1 MREVDERVM
10 ARLSDAATPPGVLAV
25 VRTPAPGALPRTG
38 PILLLEDVADPG
50 NVGTLVRSAAAF
62 GLDVVRRGGADPYGP
77 KAVRASAGACYRT
90 GIHTLERDA
99 PITDVLRGDGR
110 AIVGL
115 AADAPHTLEEVV
127 ADLPA
132 AGGALVVG
140 SEPRGLSERAR
151 AQLDLLARIP
161 MRGTVES
168 LNVAAAGAIAMHA
181 LAVR

>member
-25 VRTPAPGALPRTG
+25 VRTPGPGAIPRSG

-50 NVGTLVRSAAAF
+50 NVGTLIRSAAAF
-62 GLDVVRRGGADPYGP
+62 GMEVVRRGGADPYGT

-90 GIHTLERDA
+90 SIHTVEDDVS
-99 PITDVLRGDGR
+99 ITDVLRGDGR
-110 AIVGL
+110 TVIGL
-115 AADAPHTLEEVV
+115 AADASDTLDEVV

-132 AGGALVVG
+132 AGGALVLG
-140 SEPRGLSERAR
+140 SEPRGLSERSR

-181 LAVR
+181 LAGR